1 MFLTGPDWDTT
12 AGVRCPRPERVVA
25 VLGLTALFTE
35 SCRDRSS
42 AVTYQDAA
50 TSAEPVTGHA
60 RTRVA
65 ARDHGFSL
73 LLPAGWTQQART
85 AAGPDVYRPADGSA
99 QITVSAFPA
108 SPRMDAARRDETLTA
123 LLEDRRKA
131 DRSAMGARMTE
142 GEPRRT
148 VRSAVVSARYEGLDV
163 DAGHRFATLLVVSA
177 AGAWAFLVES
187 RETDEDTFSRL
198 EETVFDGVD
207 VDQ

>member
-1 MFLTGPDWDTT
+1 
-12 AGVRCPRPERVVA
+12 
-25 VLGLTALFTE
+25 
-35 SCRDRSS
+35 
-42 AVTYQDAA
+42 
-50 TSAEPVTGHA
+50 
-60 RTRVA
+60 
-65 ARDHGFSL
+65 
-73 LLPAGWTQQART
+73 
-85 AAGPDVYRPADGSA
+85 
-99 QITVSAFPA
+99 
-108 SPRMDAARRDETLTA
+108 MDAARRDETLTA